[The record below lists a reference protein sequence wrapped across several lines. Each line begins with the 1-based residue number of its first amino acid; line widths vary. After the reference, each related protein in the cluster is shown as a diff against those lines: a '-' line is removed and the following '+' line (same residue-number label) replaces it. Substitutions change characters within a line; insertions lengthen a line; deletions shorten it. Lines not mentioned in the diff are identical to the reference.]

1 VYDFLLVYN
10 CHVWYIF
17 HYIGIRKV
25 CVVKY
30 LAAVFVTS
38 LCTLSALL
46 HIVQVNLSSWA
57 TCTDVRH
64 KPSCFSVTT
73 SSDVYRAVWSSYQK
87 NSAEEFL
94 QSDSE
99 VSDYITIGDVS
110 LGKLL
115 FFLNFILIFYFQFDF
130 LVNCHASAPSI
141 HCHSFLLL
149 NDRLVTN
156 EIGLANFV
164 RFFVQCF
171 ARVHLV
177 TGRASHQE
185 GFFFRR
191 PMEDLA

>member
-1 VYDFLLVYN
+1 MYDFLLVYN

-115 FFLNFILIFYFQFDF
+115 FFFKFYFDF
-130 LVNCHASAPSI
+130 LLSVWFFSQLPCFCPFNSLS
-141 HCHSFLLL
+141 L
-149 NDRLVTN
+149 
-156 EIGLANFV
+156 
-164 RFFVQCF
+164 FFVIEWQIGNKWNWSCKF
-171 ARVHLV
+171 CEVFHSVLCPCSFGDRKGITSGRVL
-177 TGRASHQE
+177 
-185 GFFFRR
+185 
-191 PMEDLA
+191 L